1 MNEKETSPI
10 FPEAGQSLGV
20 PSSPR
25 TLLFSG
31 VEADRAAARAK
42 CLHSRSMRVFY
53 QSHCQML
60 VNIITSTSH
69 KGIEVSDS
77 ESQIFSCELTHRVSC
92 ETQRS
97 PGREKF
103 ELPKLDPA
111 GVTGLV
117 NRSRRQP
124 RRALQRYLTSHAEHS
139 QVHTFRQ

>member
-1 MNEKETSPI
+1 MKSRQVQYFQKQGNLQGSLQVPG
-10 FPEAGQSLGV
+10 PCYSVGQGL
-20 PSSPR
+20 
-25 TLLFSG
+25 T
-31 VEADRAAARAK
+31 RAAAHAK
-42 CLHSRSMRVFY
+42 CLHSWSMRVFY

-77 ESQIFSCELTHRVSC
+77 ESQIFSCVLTHRVSC

-117 NRSRRQP
+117 NRSRRWP
-124 RRALQRYLTSHAEHS
+124 RRALQRYPMSHAERS